1 MKDQNIKLAVD
12 AVVFGYKDDGLF
24 VLLVKQK
31 YGPFINQWVLPGGF
45 VKHDE
50 ALIDAVYRELLEE
63 TNVELDYLEQLYTF
77 GDDIK
82 RDPRFRVVSVA
93 YLGLVN
99 PKRVSIKPDTDALD
113 VAWFRV
119 DNIEILPFDH
129 KLIIDK
135 GIERL
140 QSKLN
145 YKPIGFDLLDDE
157 FVFSDL
163 ENLYRTILCRDIDR
177 RNFRKK
183 ILSFGILEE
192 TKKVKSVGS
201 GRPGKVYTFNKVK
214 YKELEESGFVFE
226 IKFA

>member
-1 MKDQNIKLAVD
+1 
-12 AVVFGYKDDGLF
+12 
-24 VLLVKQK
+24 
-31 YGPFINQWVLPGGF
+31 
-45 VKHDE
+45 
-50 ALIDAVYRELLEE
+50 
-63 TNVELDYLEQLYTF
+63 
-77 GDDIK
+77 
-82 RDPRFRVVSVA
+82 
-93 YLGLVN
+93 
-99 PKRVSIKPDTDALD
+99 
-113 VAWFRV
+113 
-119 DNIEILPFDH
+119 
-129 KLIIDK
+129 
-135 GIERL
+135 
-140 QSKLN
+140 LN

-201 GRPGKVYTFNKVK
+201 GRPGKVYIFNKVK